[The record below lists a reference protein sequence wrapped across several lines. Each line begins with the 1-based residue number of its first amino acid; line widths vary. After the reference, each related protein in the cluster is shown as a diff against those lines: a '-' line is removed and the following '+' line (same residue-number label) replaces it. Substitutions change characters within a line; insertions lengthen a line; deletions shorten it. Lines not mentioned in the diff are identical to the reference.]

1 MGTKAKWLKGKLTFH
16 NNAVV
21 EENVTSVVAG
31 TTIRNY
37 GLVVLSPTTDQSYYI
52 NGGPA
57 IGQKLEIVVDTSLIA
72 SVFTSTTNNQ
82 VRILG
87 AATDINGMV
96 FIPGSTY
103 SGGSV
108 TLRGVTTDTWAITS
122 FSTGKGGLALTTA
135 IS

>member
-21 EENVTSVVAG
+21 EENVVSVVGG
-31 TTIRNY
+31 TTIPNY
-37 GLVVLSPTTDQSYYI
+37 GLVILNPTTNQSYYI

-57 IGQKLEIVVDTSLIA
+57 IGQKLEIVVGTSLIA
-72 SVFTSTTNNQ
+72 SVFCSTANNV
-82 VRILG
+82 VRIVG
-87 AATDINGMV
+87 PATDINGMV

-103 SGGSV
+103 PSGTA
-108 TLRGVTTDTWAITS
+108 TLRGVTTATWALTS

>member
-21 EENVTSVVAG
+21 EENVQAYTAAG
-31 TTIRNY
+31 TVNNY
-37 GLVVLSPTTDQSYYI
+37 GLVVLNATQNASFYI

-57 IGQKLEIVVDTSLIA
+57 IGQKLDIVVGTSFVA
-72 SVFTSTTNNQ
+72 SVFCSTVNNE

-87 AATDINGMV
+87 SATDVNGMV

-103 SGGSV
+103 PGGSA
-108 TLRGVTTDTWAITS
+108 TLRGVTTATWALTS

>member
-1 MGTKAKWLKGKLTFH
+1 MGTKAKWLKGKLTFW
-16 NNAVV
+16 NDALV
-21 EENVTSVVAG
+21 EENVTSVVG
-31 TTIRNY
+31 GSTIRNY

-72 SVFTSTTNNQ
+72 SVFCSTTSNE

-87 AATDINGMV
+87 SATDVNGMV

-103 SGGSV
+103 PSGSA
-108 TLRGVTTDTWAITS
+108 TLRGVTTATWALTS

>member
-21 EENVTSVVAG
+21 DENVVSVVGG

-37 GLVVLSPTTDQSYYI
+37 GLVILNPTTNQSYYI

-57 IGQKLEIVVDTSLIA
+57 IGQKLEIVVGTSLVA
-72 SVFTSTTNNQ
+72 SVFCSTANNV
-82 VRILG
+82 VRIVG

-96 FIPGSTY
+96 FIPGSTHP
-103 SGGSV
+103 GGCV
-108 TLRGVTTDTWAITS
+108 TLRGVTTATWAMTS

>member
-16 NNAVV
+16 NNAIVDA
-21 EENVTSVVAG
+21 NVFSVIGG
-31 TTIRNY
+31 TTIPNY

-72 SVFTSTTNNQ
+72 SVFCSTTSNE

-87 AATDINGMV
+87 SATDVNGFV

-103 SGGSV
+103 PSGSV
-108 TLRGVTTDTWAITS
+108 TLRGVTTATWALTS